1 MTDNELI
8 PKILNLLNNSGVFNT
23 PVDFNTLDTVD
34 DSIAL
39 VVAKPTAVTPV
50 LGGENRLLQLKLVYR
65 VVNQTIGLEGIDIVD
80 KLEKAYSV
88 LYNSKD
94 SLGVEQINLTSG
106 ASLNTAYENGV
117 LDFGLVFTLEW
128 FNDRAIIQEDN

>member
-34 DSIAL
+34 DSVAL
-39 VVAKPTAVTPV
+39 VVAKPTAVIPV
-50 LGGENRLLQLKLVYR
+50 LGGENRLIQLKLVYR

-88 LYNSKD
+88 LYDSKD

-128 FNDRAIIQEDN
+128 FNDRAIIQEDK